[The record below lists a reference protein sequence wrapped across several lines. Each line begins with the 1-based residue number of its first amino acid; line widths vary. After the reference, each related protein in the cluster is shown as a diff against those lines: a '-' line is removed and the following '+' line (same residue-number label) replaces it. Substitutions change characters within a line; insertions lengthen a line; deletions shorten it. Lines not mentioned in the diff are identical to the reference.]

1 MTKNLM
7 LLSEI
12 IYKLYEVD
20 VKEKNRKRKVQDL
33 KKVFSHISFKKIQGF
48 RYTETGKFLNL
59 NHATV
64 IHQVKSA
71 KDLLQYDIYFRE
83 LYSNV
88 ENEFLSQR
96 KNTLEGIKI
105 DIEMLENQ
113 KDYLKKQ
120 FFYATLQEATEA
132 TKAFYTNG

>member
-12 IYKLYEVD
+12 IYKLYKVD
-20 VKEKNRKRKVQDL
+20 VKEKNRKRKVNDL

-48 RYTETGKFLNL
+48 TYTETGKFLNL
-59 NHATV
+59 DHSTI

-71 KDLLQYDIYFRE
+71 KYLLEYDSYFRE
-83 LYSNV
+83 VYSNV

-96 KNTLEGIKI
+96 KNTIEGIKI

>member
-1 MTKNLM
+1 MFFTWTDKA
-7 LLSEI
+7 EKI
-12 IYKLYEVD
+12 KIYSNTGLIG
-20 VKEKNRKRKVQDL
+20 KVI
-33 KKVFSHISFKKIQGF
+33 K
-48 RYTETGKFLNL
+48 TGKFLNL
-59 NHATV
+59 DHSTI

-71 KDLLQYDIYFRE
+71 KYLLEYDSYFRE
-83 LYSNV
+83 VYSNV

-96 KNTLEGIKI
+96 KNTIEGIKI